1 MSYQLSING
10 MTCNHCAARVEAA
23 LAVVVGAG
31 TSVSHEAGT
40 AGINNDSWVC
50 FEQLN
55 DAVSGAGY
63 ELERVLV
70 DGSLTIPVFGMSCSK
85 CVQKVKTGLS
95 DVPGVVSADVDLDRQ
110 QAKISGRFELPAI
123 EATIESL
130 GYQTVTSDTIEE
142 SPEETPK
149 DRLAPEMAGSELD
162 SGQEHP
168 VLLAISGLSCASCVT
183 AVETALTGTKGVVTA
198 AVNYAD
204 QTALVTTTGLDED
217 ILGSVVSAGYGA
229 KILEEE
235 NYEAKDEL
243 LKQEIRRS
251 FIRSM
256 GALAFGSVLMA
267 ANMMGSLPGLENRL
281 FWEING
287 FCILFVMWVTGG
299 HFYRSAYKAATHF
312 TTTMDTLITL
322 GTGAAWFYSMIII
335 NFPELVPESAR
346 HLFFEAALF
355 IIGFVNLGKTLEANA
370 RGKTSA
376 AIKKLV
382 GLKPATALKVIDGR
396 QIQVDIDSISI
407 GDVLR
412 IKPGEAFPVD
422 GLVLEGQSSVD
433 ESMLTGEPMLVEK
446 VPNDRVVAG
455 TLNQFGSLMI
465 RAEQVGAD
473 TALSRII
480 QRVREAQNSKP
491 EIGKL
496 TDRISAVFV
505 PVVIMLALVTVF
517 VWWLLGPEP
526 KISYMIVTGMSVL
539 IIACP
544 CALGLATPMSIMVG
558 VGRSAASGI
567 LVRNG
572 EALQAASQLTTIV
585 LDKTG
590 TLTVGKP
597 AVVSVE
603 VQPSPEADTPEVDKK
618 LLLTIA
624 CSLEKLSEHPL
635 AGAITAYCEA
645 GQAEPKT
652 VTEFVIAPGGG
663 VSGLLEEVQ
672 VACGNYRHMQTLGY
686 EGNESAASGTVIY
699 VGQDK
704 MILGHL
710 VLNDSLKEDSVQA
723 VAALKAQGLT
733 IVMLTGDSQSSAR
746 SIASKLALDQIV
758 AEVKPEDKLQH
769 IRALQSKGEKVGMV
783 GDGINDS
790 LALSVA
796 DVGFAMGGGADVAIE
811 TADVALLG
819 NSINGVGKAIKLSR
833 ATMRNIYQNLFAAFA
848 YNVLLIPIA
857 AGVLYPF
864 TGMLIDP
871 RYAGLAM
878 ALSSITVVSNASRLR
893 WSKL

>member
-23 LAVVVGAG
+23 LAVVAG
-31 TSVSHEAGT
+31 GGRSVSHEAGT
-40 AGINNDSWVC
+40 AGINADSWVS
-50 FEQLN
+50 FRQLD

-63 ELERVLV
+63 ELERVMV
-70 DGSLTIPVFGMSCSK
+70 DGSLTIPVFGMSCAK
-85 CVQKVKTGLS
+85 CVHKVKTGLS
-95 DVPGVVSADVDLDRQ
+95 DVPGVISADVDLDRQ
-110 QAKISGRFELPAI
+110 EAKISGRFELPVI

-130 GYQTVTSDTIEE
+130 GYQSVASDTIVE
-142 SPEETPK
+142 SRQENSKGKHPPEI
-149 DRLAPEMAGSELD
+149 AGSDLD
-162 SGQEHP
+162 SRQEHP
-168 VLLAISGLSCASCVT
+168 VLIAISGMSCASCVT

-204 QTALVTTTGLDED
+204 QTALVTTTGMDED

-229 KILEEE
+229 RILEEE
-235 NYEAKDEL
+235 NYEEKDEL
-243 LKQEIRRS
+243 LKKEIGRS
-251 FIRSM
+251 FIRSI
-256 GALAFGSVLMA
+256 GALVFGSVLMA
-267 ANMMGSLPGLENRL
+267 ASMMGSLPGLENRL

-396 QIQVDIDSISI
+396 EIQVDIDSISI

-455 TLNQFGSLMI
+455 TLNQFGSLVI

-505 PVVIMLALVTVF
+505 PVVILLALVTVF

-558 VGRSAASGI
+558 VGRSATSGI

-603 VQPSPEADTPEVDKK
+603 TQPLPGADKK
-618 LLLTIA
+618 VLLTIA

-635 AGAITAYCEA
+635 AGAITEYCEA
-645 GQAEPKT
+645 QQAEPQT

-663 VSGLLEEVQ
+663 VSGLLEDVQ

-686 EGNESAASGTVIY
+686 EGNESATSGTVIY

-704 MILGHL
+704 TILGHL

-723 VAALKAQGLT
+723 VAALKAQGLKM
-733 IVMLTGDSQSSAR
+733 VMLTGDSESSAL
-746 SIASKLALDQIV
+746 SIASKLALDQII

-864 TGMLIDP
+864 TGMLINP
-871 RYAGLAM
+871 GFAGLAM